1 MQMLTSL
8 REEYDTVV
16 ALGAQVIAVSG
27 DSLDSH
33 VAFSESLGGCPFPLA
48 SDPHGDAAKLFGAMG
63 PDGRVRAV
71 YVLDESGIVVHKVP
85 WYQPGNIGHLMSVF
99 EALGMDGDPA

>member
-1 MQMLTSL
+1 MLTSL
-8 REEYDTVV
+8 REEYGTVV

-27 DSLDSH
+27 NSLDSH
-33 VAFSESLGGCPFPLA
+33 ESFSESLVCPFPLA
-48 SDPHGDAAKLFGAMG
+48 SDPQGDAAKLFRAMG

-99 EALGMDGDPA
+99 EALGMDGDQA

>member
-1 MQMLTSL
+1 MLTSL

-16 ALGAQVIAVSG
+16 ALEAQVIAVSG

-33 VAFSESLGGCPFPLA
+33 GAFSESLGGCPFPLA
-48 SDPHGDAAKLFGAMG
+48 SDPQGYAAKLFGAMG

-71 YVLDESGIVVHKVP
+71 YVLDQSGIVVHKVP

-99 EALGMDGDPA
+99 EALGMDEDPT